1 MRFGFRAAVIAASA
15 LTCSSIGFSQHPVAA
30 LAATSGS
37 FTSLSNPGGGEIVSG
52 SLGKQSSLQAAE
64 GVMLSHIHAMFG
76 TRPTLVQG
84 AQNPS
89 EHLLVLLFK
98 ETRDGQPYTGMSL
111 ITAAP
116 GASAN
121 GVALY
126 DISSRFPKTV
136 QPMLKLFQTSTA
148 AVSATPKSARLDPA
162 EPLIQRQFPD
172 RTGSMGVPADWTL
185 KFGGGGSGLAIGP
198 SGEIAAFNSAQNA
211 MDPTYGIGLS
221 FVGPAANPT
230 VRTLTMKHTL
240 MLPFI
245 SDPVKAWTTTFDQ
258 MAKQNGHTGPHF
270 VATSVTR
277 TGSDTATIVGTG
289 SGNNREP
296 INYVAYVHVTGA
308 NRIGQW
314 GINYSYII
322 VPTSEVV
329 KHGATAAAVL
339 DSARINAQ
347 AFAAQGQAIRNAAAQ
362 QFNAEIALDKMQDA
376 ARQQRTN
383 NAIAQD
389 QATQE
394 GMQKQAVAMEN
405 YSLDRAVVVNT
416 STGAHSTV
424 GSNFASMLVQGNS
437 HFQIVPPSELVRGVD
452 F

>member
-1 MRFGFRAAVIAASA
+1 MHFRFRAAVIAASV
-15 LTCSSIGFSQHPVAA
+15 LTCSSIGFSPRPVAA

-37 FTSLSNPGGGEIVSG
+37 FTSRSSPGGGEIVSG
-52 SLGKQSSLQAAE
+52 SLGKQPSLQAAE
-64 GVMLSHIHAMFG
+64 GVMLSHIRALFG

-84 AQNPS
+84 VQNPT
-89 EHLLVLLFK
+89 EHLVVLLFT
-98 ETRDGQPYTGMSL
+98 ETRGGQPYTGMSL

-116 GASAN
+116 GTSAN

-136 QPMLKLFQTSTA
+136 QPMLKLYQTSTA
-148 AVSATPKSARLDPA
+148 AVSATPKSAALDPA
-162 EPLIQRQFPD
+162 EPLIQHQFPD
-172 RTGSMGVPADWTL
+172 KTGSMGVPADWTL
-185 KFGGGGSGLAIGP
+185 KFGAGGSGLAVGP
-198 SGEIAAFNSAQNA
+198 SGEIAAFNSSQNA
-211 MDPTYGIGLS
+211 MNPTSGIGLS

-258 MAKQNGHTGPHF
+258 MAKQNGQTGPHF
-270 VATSVTR
+270 IATSVTR
-277 TGSDTATIVGTG
+277 TGADKATIVGTG
-289 SGNNREP
+289 TNNHVP
-296 INYVAYVHVTGA
+296 VSYVAYVQVTA
-308 NRIGQW
+308 VNPIGQW
-314 GINYSYII
+314 GLNYSYII
-322 VPTSEVV
+322 VPTSDVV
-329 KHGATAAAVL
+329 KYGATAAAVL
-339 DSARINAQ
+339 DSARINVQ

-376 ARQQRTN
+376 ARQQSTN

-389 QATQE
+389 QATQA
-394 GMQKQAVAMEN
+394 GMQQQAAAMEN

-416 STGAHSTV
+416 STGAHSTI
-424 GSNFASMLVQGNS
+424 GSDFASTLVQGNS
-437 HFQIVPPSELVRGVD
+437 HFQIVSPSELVKGVD

>member
-1 MRFGFRAAVIAASA
+1 MRFRFRAAVIAASA

-37 FTSLSNPGGGEIVSG
+37 FTSLSSPGGGEIVSG

-98 ETRDGQPYTGMSL
+98 ETRDGHPYTGMSL

-126 DISSRFPKTV
+126 DLSSRFPKTV

-148 AVSATPKSARLDPA
+148 PVAATRQSARLDPA

-172 RTGSMGVPADWTL
+172 GTGSMGVPADWTL
-185 KFGGGGSGLAIGP
+185 KFGAGGSGLAVGP
-198 SGEIAAFNSAQNA
+198 SGEIAAFNSNQNA

-230 VRTLTMKHTL
+230 VRTLTMKRTL

-258 MAKQNGHTGPHF
+258 MAKQSGHIGPHF

-289 SGNNREP
+289 SGNNRVP
-296 INYVAYVHVTGA
+296 INYVAYVQVTGV

-329 KHGATAAAVL
+329 KHSATAAAVL
-339 DSARINAQ
+339 DSARINVQ
-347 AFAAQGQAIRNAAAQ
+347 AFAAQGQAIRNAAAR

-389 QATQE
+389 QSTQE
-394 GMQKQAVAMEN
+394 GMQRQAAAMEN
-405 YSLDRAVVVNT
+405 YSLDRAVVVNA

-424 GSNFASMLVQGNS
+424 SSNFASTLVQGNS
-437 HFQIVPPSELVRGVD
+437 HFQIVPPSQLVRGVD